1 MPTNT
6 KPNNSGYR
14 WRNPCAEEATR
25 ADIEGAFGTAAYWR
39 YEVKRITN
47 REAREKDA
55 KQKRYLRLMLLN
67 AQTQLGLCE

>member
-6 KPNNSGYR
+6 KSDNSGYL

-25 ADIEGAFGTAAYWR
+25 ADIEGGFGTAAYWH
-39 YEVKRITN
+39 YEVTRLMRIDATETNLRRKRHN
-47 REAREKDA
+47 
-55 KQKRYLRLMLLN
+55 RLMLLN